1 MVREE
6 RREARRETGRE
17 AGRKARNGPHK
28 VVMLNPADNVAV
40 ALADIAAG
48 TRVRVACGD
57 ETLEVELADP
67 VEFGHKFAVRPIAA
81 GENVIKYGEV
91 IGRATAD
98 IRPGQHVH
106 VHNIEGIR
114 GRGDR
119 LATGT

>member
-1 MVREE
+1 ME
-6 RREARRETGRE
+6 RAGQREA
-17 AGRKARNGPHK
+17 HK

-48 TRVRVACGD
+48 TRIRVVCG
-57 ETLEVELADP
+57 ESVFEVELAEP

-91 IGRATAD
+91 IGRATVD

-119 LATGT
+119 LAAGT

>member
-1 MVREE
+1 MVGED
-6 RREARRETGRE
+6 RREARREDGPE
-17 AGRKARNGPHK
+17 ARRGAHK

-48 TRVRVACGD
+48 TRVRVVCGD
-57 ETLEVELADP
+57 RAFEVELADA
-67 VEFGHKFAVRPIAA
+67 VEFGHKFAVRLIAA
-81 GENVIKYGEV
+81 GESVIKYGEV